1 MDADT
6 DLSKLTGC
14 FHFDEDYVEV
24 HLIAEMYFDYDDVF
38 VL

>member
-14 FHFDEDYVEV
+14 FHFDEDYVEE
-24 HLIAEMYFDYDDVF
+24 HLIAEMYFDCDEVF
-38 VL
+38 VE